1 MVNLAKEE
9 KNKAFLMYYEYKEYI
24 SLLPDDEKGKLL
36 MALIAYAEDGIEP
49 SFTDGLL
56 MCFHFIKTRIDR
68 DNMRYLKQCEANKT
82 NGKKG
87 GRPSKKQTVSTE
99 TERFSKEPNESEKN
113 LNINLNLNK
122 KNNKENM
129 STQEKP
135 DTLNYEN
142 IFSLFN
148 TICTDLPRVER
159 LTDARKR
166 RIKTAVKALKG
177 DFKSFFAKVQA
188 SDFLTG
194 RETNWK
200 SNFDW
205 ILNSNNLVKILEG
218 NYDNRREKPYAAG
231 NTPERAGSFAE
242 EKKYGEYF

>member
-68 DNMRYLKQCEANKT
+68 DNMRYLKQCETNKT

-99 TERFSKEPNESEKN
+99 TERFSKFLK
-113 LNINLNLNK
+113 IVK
-122 KNNKENM
+122 K
-129 STQEKP
+129 
-135 DTLNYEN
+135 
-142 IFSLFN
+142 
-148 TICTDLPRVER
+148 
-159 LTDARKR
+159 
-166 RIKTAVKALKG
+166 
-177 DFKSFFAKVQA
+177 
-188 SDFLTG
+188 
-194 RETNWK
+194 
-200 SNFDW
+200 
-205 ILNSNNLVKILEG
+205 
-218 NYDNRREKPYAAG
+218 
-231 NTPERAGSFAE
+231 
-242 EKKYGEYF
+242 